1 MEFGPL
7 GTPSGSP
14 GAPRRTDAARRRHR
28 RVAYAVLLLAALSVT
43 VWRVRPYVTRAAKLA
58 PPPEITQRPARLVPD
73 SVRIKI
79 EVVNA
84 TSTRRLAT
92 LATAWL
98 RDQGFDVVS
107 IGTASEKER
116 RDSTLV
122 LDRSGHPEWAAMA
135 ARAMGGARVEA
146 RPDSLR
152 YLDVTV
158 LVGRLWRPPP
168 QALYP

>member
-1 MEFGPL
+1 MER
-7 GTPSGSP
+7 
-14 GAPRRTDAARRRHR
+14 PRRI
-28 RVAYAVLLLAALSVT
+28 V
-43 VWRVRPYVTRAAKLA
+43 
-58 PPPEITQRPARLVPD
+58 PE
-73 SVRIKI
+73 SVRIKV

-84 TSTRRLAT
+84 TATRGLGR

-98 RDQGFDVVS
+98 RDQGFDVVATT
-107 IGTASEKER
+107 TAAEADR

-122 LDRSGHPEWAAMA
+122 LDRSGHAEWAALA
-135 ARAMGGARVEA
+135 AKAMGGARVES

-158 LVGRLWRPPP
+158 LVGRAWRAPP

>member
-1 MEFGPL
+1 VEFSPL
-7 GTPSGSP
+7 GAPAGTPRAS
-14 GAPRRTDAARRRHR
+14 DAVRRRRR
-28 RVAYAVLLLAALSVT
+28 RVAFALLVIIAAVSLFA
-43 VWRVRPYVTRAAKLA
+43 WRVRSPGTPAAKPA
-58 PPPEITQRPARLVPD
+58 PTPEISQRPARMVPD
-73 SVRIKI
+73 SVRIKV

-146 RPDSLR
+146 RPDSSR

>member
-1 MEFGPL
+1 MILATLSAALLYVRARRG
-7 GTPSGSP
+7 GAT
-14 GAPRRTDAARRRHR
+14 GAPDAAPLIT
-28 RVAYAVLLLAALSVT
+28 A
-43 VWRVRPYVTRAAKLA
+43 RP
-58 PPPEITQRPARLVPD
+58 PRLVPD
-73 SVRIKI
+73 SVRIKV

-98 RDQGFDVVS
+98 RDQGFDVVG
-107 IGTASEKER
+107 IGTAAERER

-122 LDRSGHPEWAAMA
+122 LDRSGHPEWATLVAKA
-135 ARAMGGARVEA
+135 LGGARVEA
-146 RPDSLR
+146 RPDSSR

-158 LVGRLWRPPP
+158 LVGRSWRPPP

>member
-1 MEFGPL
+1 VEFGPV
-7 GTPSGSP
+7 GAP
-14 GAPRRTDAARRRHR
+14 GAAPRATDAVRRRRR
-28 RVAYAVLLLAALSVT
+28 RVAFALVVLAAIAVT
-43 VWRVRPYVTRAAKLA
+43 AWRMRPWGVPASGPAQ
-58 PPPEITQRPARLVPD
+58 PPAITQRPARLVPD
-73 SVRIKI
+73 SVRIKV

-98 RDQGFDVVS
+98 RDQGFDVVGV
-107 IGTASEKER
+107 GTASERER

-135 ARAMGGARVEA
+135 AKAMGGAHVEA
-146 RPDSLR
+146 RRDSLR

-158 LVGRLWRPPP
+158 LVGRDWRPPP
-168 QALYP
+168 QSLYP